1 MPGGRRCTRESMAT
15 VRLWN
20 SPRWQN
26 IVFWGLPRQLS
37 ASTASLSWLP
47 STMSSSS
54 SLRRVWVLWLHGLGT
69 RVVLADN
76 IRACRV

>member
-1 MPGGRRCTRESMAT
+1 MAT
-15 VRLWN
+15 VRFWN

-26 IVFWGLPRQLS
+26 IVFWGLPRQPS

-54 SLRRVWVLWLHGLGT
+54 SLRRVQG
-69 RVVLADN
+69 
-76 IRACRV
+76 